1 MDKSFYKQ
9 AAEWNH
15 TAEPERCVQLARY
28 MLERQTTVRDT
39 SRQFGVS
46 KSTVHK
52 DITVRLRQVSPSL
65 YQEIRKLLDLNKQER
80 HIRGGL
86 ATRRKYAL
94 EKERKEIYGHT
105 KDPLG

>member
-1 MDKSFYKQ
+1 MDKSFYEQ
-9 AAEWNH
+9 SADWGH

-28 MLERQTTVRDT
+28 MLERQSTVRDT

-65 YQEIRKLLDLNKQER
+65 YREIRQLLDINKQER

-94 EKERKEIYGHT
+94 EKERKDIYNKS
-105 KDPLG
+105 KDPSI

>member
-1 MDKSFYKQ
+1 MDKSFYEQ
-9 AAEWNH
+9 AAQW
-15 TAEPERCVQLARY
+15 TSSAEPERCVQVARY

-65 YQEIRKLLDLNKQER
+65 YKEIRQLLDLNKQER
-80 HIRGGL
+80 HIRGGM

-94 EKERKEIYGHT
+94 EKERKNASE
-105 KDPLG
+105 KSV